1 MVMYCH
7 TVQIYLISLGKKL
20 LQSLTSKHI
29 DQEFLVS
36 LLKAD
41 FYIGVWPTQ
50 SCGLVYFYSFKS
62 ANTGSWFELIGMSAL
77 HWHHFRKVL
86 KSDVQLPKNG

>member
-7 TVQIYLISLGKKL
+7 TVQIYLISLGKNL

-29 DQEFLVS
+29 DLEHLVS

-50 SCGLVYFYSFKS
+50 RCGVVYFDSFKL
-62 ANTGSWFELIGMSAL
+62 ANTRSCFELIGMSAFYQYEL
-77 HWHHFRKVL
+77 PL
-86 KSDVQLPKNG
+86 SAKS

>member
-1 MVMYCH
+1 MVMYYH

-29 DQEFLVS
+29 DLEHLVS

-41 FYIGVWPTQ
+41 SILEF
-50 SCGLVYFYSFKS
+50 GL
-62 ANTGSWFELIGMSAL
+62 
-77 HWHHFRKVL
+77 L
-86 KSDVQLPKNG
+86 KDVG